1 MAFAVARRDTLA
13 DINITPLVD
22 VMLVLLF
29 IFMVTAPALSYQIQV
44 DLPQRTSN
52 PPPPPPSPTAVLS
65 VQPGDLFALD
75 GVAMTPGRLQAALA
89 DWHQRVPDGV
99 LKVDVSPEADYQSA
113 ATALA
118 AADRAGIDQVGVVE
132 Y

>member
-22 VMLVLLF
+22 VMLVLLV
-29 IFMVTAPALSYQIQV
+29 IFMVTAPML
-44 DLPQRTSN
+44 DHRLGLTLPQRAD
-52 PPPPPPSPTAVLS
+52 PPPPPSPTAVLS

-75 GVAMTPGRLQAALA
+75 GVAMTPGRLEAALA

-118 AADRAGIDQVGVVE
+118 AADRAGIDQVGVIE

>member
-13 DINITPLVD
+13 NINITPLVD
-22 VMLVLLF
+22 VMLVLLV
-29 IFMVTAPALSYQIQV
+29 IFMVTAPMLDHRLGLS
-44 DLPQRTSN
+44 LPQRAD
-52 PPPPPPSPTAVLS
+52 PPPAPSPTALLT

-75 GVAMTPGRLQAALA
+75 GVAMTPGRLEAALT